1 MDGWEV
7 ILKYAWRQFVTA
19 EVRDRTNIDWSTFLA
34 SQLISQA
41 TTDGHLPVGE
51 PSVLW
56 QRVND
61 VDVQIGA
68 VPAFIRA
75 GDWDV
80 CLELRVETEFAQV

>member
-1 MDGWEV
+1 MT
-7 ILKYAWRQFVTA
+7 LKYAWQQFVTA
-19 EVRDRTNIDWSTFLA
+19 EARDRTNIDWSSFWS

-41 TTDGHLPVGE
+41 TTDGYLPVGE

-68 VPAFIRA
+68 VPGFIRA

-80 CLELRVETEFAQV
+80 RLELRVEPASELVQR